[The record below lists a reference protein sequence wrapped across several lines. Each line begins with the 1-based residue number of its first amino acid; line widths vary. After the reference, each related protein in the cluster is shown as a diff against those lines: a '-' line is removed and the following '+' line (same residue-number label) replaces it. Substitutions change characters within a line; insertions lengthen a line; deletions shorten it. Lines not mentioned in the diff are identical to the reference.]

1 MTRNRVKINI
11 FHRAMTRIIVK
22 DVFEI
27 GYRYLMPFLRATLVR
42 MLVERGLSEVKIASI
57 LVMTQSA
64 VSRYANM
71 KRGSV
76 VDLSDRRDVME
87 RIQSLANRIVEEEL
101 DPFTIQT
108 ELMKIALYSLAKG
121 YVCEFHEKIDPRIDP
136 DKCNVCKT
144 LFKEFAAL

>member
-1 MTRNRVKINI
+1 
-11 FHRAMTRIIVK
+11 MTRIIVK

-76 VDLSDRRDVME
+76 VDLSNKRDVMD
-87 RIQSLANRIVEEEL
+87 RIQSLANRIVEEGL
-101 DPFTIQT
+101 DPFTIQM
-108 ELMKIALYSLAKG
+108 ELTKIALYSLARG
-121 YVCEFHEKIDPRIDP
+121 YICEFHEKIDPRIDP
-136 DKCNVCKT
+136 DKCSVCKT
-144 LFKEFAAL
+144 LFREFAAL

>member
-1 MTRNRVKINI
+1 MKINI
-11 FHRAMTRIIVK
+11 FHRVMTRIIVK

-76 VDLSDRRDVME
+76 VDLSNRRDVME
-87 RIQSLANRIVEEEL
+87 RIQLLANRIVEEGL
-101 DPFTIQT
+101 DPFTIQM
-108 ELMKIALYSLAKG
+108 ELTKIALYSLAKG

-136 DKCNVCKT
+136 DRCNVCKT

>member
-1 MTRNRVKINI
+1 VKINI
-11 FHRAMTRIIVK
+11 FHSSMTRIIVK

-42 MLVERGLSEVKIASI
+42 MLAERGLNEVKIASI

-76 VDLSDRRDVME
+76 VDLSDRKDVME
-87 RIQSLANRIVEEEL
+87 KIRSLADRIVEEGL
-101 DPFTIQT
+101 DPFTIQL
-108 ELMKIALYSLAKG
+108 ELTKIALYSLAKG

-136 DKCNVCKT
+136 EKCNVCKT
-144 LFKEFAAL
+144 LFREFTTL